1 MHEKSK
7 TVFLPRQ
14 YDVTLRCAGSL
25 NQQSN
30 FKTWSGRA
38 LQRYFQRCG
47 LRSFRMK
54 PAHTQ
59 SEDRNQPDGET
70 KRLRDLLQEELR
82 RVYTEQQRA
91 RQTGQKHA
99 GN

>member
-1 MHEKSK
+1 M
-7 TVFLPRQ
+7 
-14 YDVTLRCAGSL
+14 
-25 NQQSN
+25 N
-30 FKTWSGRA
+30 
-38 LQRYFQRCG
+38 
-47 LRSFRMK
+47 

-91 RQTGQKHA
+91 RQTEQKHA